1 MPRIVLYTI
10 ATCAFCMATKNFLKA
25 RNLSWR
31 ELRVDTDPQAREAM
45 VAATHRTSVP
55 QIVIND
61 VPIGGFDDMMAMN
74 RSGALRSL
82 LSEVP

>member
-10 ATCAFCMATKNFLKA
+10 ATCPYCMATKNFLKA

-45 VAATHRTSVP
+45 IASTHRTSVP
-55 QIVIND
+55 QILIND
-61 VPIGGFDDMMAMN
+61 VHVGGFDDLIAMN
-74 RSGALRSL
+74 RSGALQPL
-82 LSEVP
+82 LAETP